1 MSNLRFID
9 KTTLTASVND
19 FTVTD
24 LFSADFDIYKIV
36 ITDTQTSGSTF
47 TNVHARLINSA
58 GSIDT
63 SATYDYMFLRL
74 LPNTNFQSD
83 GRGTGQ
89 TLLKDLVYTAKDGG
103 SSANNVMY
111 VFNPFSVSSYTF
123 VKQQS
128 SVSEDSAY
136 RGQKYVG
143 VQDKLVS
150 NTGLNFTLAHTDRP
164 ITGMQIITYGL
175 AVN

>member
-1 MSNLRFID
+1 M
-9 KTTLTASVND
+9 
-19 FTVTD
+19 
-24 LFSADFDIYKIV
+24 
-36 ITDTQTSGSTF
+36 
-47 TNVHARLINSA
+47 
-58 GSIDT
+58 
-63 SATYDYMFLRL
+63 
-74 LPNTNFQSD
+74 
-83 GRGTGQ
+83 
-89 TLLKDLVYTAKDGG
+89 
-103 SSANNVMY
+103 
-111 VFNPFSVSSYTF
+111 
-123 VKQQS
+123 QQS

>member
-74 LPNTNFQSD
+74 LPNTNFQHD
-83 GRGTGQ
+83 NRGTGE
-89 TLLKDLVYTAKDGG
+89 TGLLDLVYSAKDGG

-136 RGQKYVG
+136 RGQKYVA

-150 NTGLNFTLAHTDRP
+150 NTGLNFYEANSRP
-164 ITGMQIITYGL
+164 FTGMKVITYGL